1 MIVKIK
7 LPILQ
12 YPFLA
17 VLDTVV
23 KAVAAEFGDI
33 ESEDVTDSDDETVSG
48 SDEEEDMSDYGEDG
62 NGADDRYVFLLLIL
76 TEPPHVARSGTLL
89 FSHPSEK
96 RIHLILR
103 YSAKWLDV

>member
-62 NGADDRYVFLLLIL
+62 NDADDRYVFLLLIL
-76 TEPPHVARSGTLL
+76 TEPPRVGEDTL
-89 FSHPSEK
+89 K
-96 RIHLILR
+96 KYLR
-103 YSAKWLDV
+103 